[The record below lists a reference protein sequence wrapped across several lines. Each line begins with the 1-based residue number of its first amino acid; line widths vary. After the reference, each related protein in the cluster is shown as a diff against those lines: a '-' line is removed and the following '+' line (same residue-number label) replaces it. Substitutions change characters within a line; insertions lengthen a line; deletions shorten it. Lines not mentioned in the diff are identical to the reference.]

1 MILTKIV
8 NIYVGKVKAKQY
20 RELGYDCKAGD
31 YIDVKIEDL
40 PQRSHVKV
48 QVQCD
53 YCGKEYEMTLDS
65 ATAQLAKYPKIA
77 CKDCKGKKQ
86 RDVTLEK
93 YGVENTMQLKECK
106 EKIKQTMIER
116 YGVDNPQKSKEIHER
131 QQKTMIEKYG
141 HKCPLNNPEIRTKAF
156 QTINSRYGTDYPL
169 QNVEIRNKAIKTI
182 MERYKGFRLYD
193 NGKYTLFNLKFLGSK
208 NQNHIADLLKAQSN
222 VPLFGYI
229 ADMVLDNVIIEYDG
243 SGHQLCIELGELSE
257 DEFISKNR
265 ERDSVFL
272 SNGYKILRVIST
284 NDFMPPDDELLRI
297 LNKALNKDLLKE
309 NYVIIDLENYR

>member
-1 MILTKIV
+1 MILTKTIKM
-8 NIYVGKVKAKQY
+8 YVGKVKAKQY

-40 PQRSHVKV
+40 PQLSHVKV

-93 YGVENTMQLKECK
+93 YGVENTMQLKECR

-141 HKCPLNNPEIRTKAF
+141 HKCPLNNPEIRAKAF
-156 QTINSRYGTDYPL
+156 QTINSRYGTDYPF
-169 QNVEIRNKAIKTI
+169 QNAEIRDKAFKTLQS
-182 MERYKGFRLYD
+182 KSDNNSGFQS
-193 NGKYTLFNLKFLGSK
+193 LKTVGSK
-208 NQNHIADLLKAQSN
+208 NQHHIASLFNGQENIPMYGYVVDILLN
-222 VPLFGYI
+222 NI
-229 ADMVLDNVIIEYDG
+229 IIEYDG
-243 SGHQLCIELGELSE
+243 SGHDLSVKFNRITADTFE
-257 DEFISKNR
+257 ARQSLRDETFVNHGYKVIRIISKS
-265 ERDSVFL
+265 D
-272 SNGYKILRVIST
+272 IL
-284 NDFMPPDDELLRI
+284 PDDEI
-297 LNKALNKDLLKE
+297 LKE
-309 NYVIIDLENYR
+309 LINEAIASDKDIIKINL